1 MLPGIRN
8 DVGIVG
14 RDSPEYVVAVMTE
27 GCTDLS
33 FGADNEGTLAVARVS
48 RLIFEFFWSN

>member
-33 FGADNEGTLAVARVS
+33 FGATMRGRWRS
-48 RLIFEFFWSN
+48 RASHG